1 MSVKAV
7 VDELMRMAIKVEGT
21 ERIAQVATISA
32 NGETDVGNLLAK
44 AMEKVT
50 KDGVITI
57 REYSPFFF
65 TSLKYAPPPQWKN
78 VVERFLSR
86 VHCCT

>member
-1 MSVKAV
+1 
-7 VDELMRMAIKVEGT
+7 MAIKVEGT

-57 REYSPFFF
+57 RKSQAIHIETFVAYARHDLVRFF
-65 TSLKYAPPPQWKN
+65 TRACGTCISKVSHARPPD
-78 VVERFLSR
+78 EL
-86 VHCCT
+86 

>member
-7 VDELMRMAIKVEGT
+7 VDELTKMASKVEGT

-32 NGETDVGNLLAK
+32 NGEADVGNLLAE

-57 REYSPFFF
+57 REYC
-65 TSLKYAPPPQWKN
+65 LQGA
-78 VVERFLSR
+78 
-86 VHCCT
+86 